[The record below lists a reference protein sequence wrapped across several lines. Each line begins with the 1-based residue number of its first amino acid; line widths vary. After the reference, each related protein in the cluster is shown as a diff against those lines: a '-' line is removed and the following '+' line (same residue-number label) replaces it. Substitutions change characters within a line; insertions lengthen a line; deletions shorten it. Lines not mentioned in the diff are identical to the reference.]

1 MKALR
6 PIAAVLF
13 IGLQACAASGAVPDN
28 PSSHE
33 FPAPPADVMAI
44 HTYWTGEQPPCP
56 VARVVDLTA
65 HTENGLRWGAWNARA
80 QAVVAVRARII
91 DSMPTARRGAEWV
104 YEGVAVRFAEGCTPP
119 KADSAA

>member
-6 PIAAVLF
+6 PLAGVLF
-13 IGLQACAASGAVPDN
+13 LCLQACAASGAQPDN
-28 PSSHE
+28 PSSQE
-33 FPAPPADVMAI
+33 FPAPPPDVMAI
-44 HTYWTGEQPPCP
+44 LTYCTGEQPPCP
-56 VARVVDLTA
+56 VVRVMDLSA

-80 QAVVAVRARII
+80 QAVVAVRARMI
-91 DSMPTARRGAEWV
+91 DNMPTGRRGAERV